1 MHQQP
6 QQQVQVHQQQI
17 QIQSP
22 VAATR
27 TQAATAATPAAV
39 AGTTYVTASPATISQ
54 QQATS
59 LQASQMVAAIKTE
72 AIKQEVSAAEKTQRD
87 LEDSEYGPNPEGE
100 LNAGCRKCNV
110 VFGTAVE
117 LKASEV

>member
-1 MHQQP
+1 
-6 QQQVQVHQQQI
+6 
-17 QIQSP
+17 
-22 VAATR
+22 
-27 TQAATAATPAAV
+27 
-39 AGTTYVTASPATISQ
+39 
-54 QQATS
+54 
-59 LQASQMVAAIKTE
+59 MVAAIKTE

-117 LKASEV
+117 LKASMKCDINSKGYLFQLSFNFLALLLILFK